1 MSGDMNV
8 APRGLQA
15 PHFDHNGVGTRSHR
29 FAVWE
34 SALSSYLGAMHGQL
48 GPVALLR
55 PVKDATFYGLRARI
69 KLATNVNGVKCPK
82 NLHKWVQLQYLL
94 GYIIQQNFSKTDKS
108 ILDTHNFEKVR
119 ERHVEE
125 FSETRSYARSLK
137 WLPHATILFHQV
149 KDQYFDD
156 DGTEALVKILWHEQL
171 KHKLL
176 DVKKLSAFM
185 DWNSKFTDS
194 WNQVN
199 ALVCK
204 HSPSYLAGLQLL
216 QVVRQHPNQDIQNFA
231 NLFMQRNRD
240 GPFNIE
246 VLLEDLK
253 VQFRSNSA
261 DRLQAR
267 FSATAAAAAPAA
279 ADTGNQSQVLFAG
292 TAKKKCVNFDS
303 CGKYTNAQRFDKCK
317 DCWQIAKAEKTT
329 GLTHDASKKM
339 LTNMKKKFQKQFA
352 RQKKEYKQALAAIGA
367 EKDAG
372 ADAALSSDDGL
383 DIDSGTSDDDNAHGA
398 KSAAPASAKAS
409 GSLKS
414 AARKRAIANVADAS
428 LRDGNALS
436 ALGSLSLD
444 SSIDHT
450 EFVDGKSQKKKK
462 RVKPSTDGD
471 QAKKKKKTGNCE
483 SL

>member
-1 MSGDMNV
+1 MHS

-15 PHFDHNGVGTRSHR
+15 PQFDLNGVGTRSHR
-29 FAVWE
+29 FVMWE
-34 SALSSYLGAMHGQL
+34 TSLSSYLGAMYGQL

-55 PVKDATFYGLRARI
+55 PVAETTFYGLRARI
-69 KLATNVNGVKCPK
+69 KLATTDRGVKCTK
-82 NLHKWVQLQYLL
+82 NLQKWEKLQYTLA
-94 GYIIQQNFSKTDKS
+94 YIIQQNFSKSDKS
-108 ILDTHNFEKVR
+108 ILDANSFEKVR
-119 ERHVEE
+119 ERHVQE
-125 FSETRSYARSLK
+125 FSGTKSFDRSLK

-149 KDQYFDD
+149 KVQYFDD

-216 QVVRQHPNQDIQNFA
+216 QVVRHHPNQDIQNFA

-246 VLLEDLK
+246 TLLEDLK

-267 FSATAAAAAPAA
+267 FSAVAAAAAAPAA

-292 TAKKKCVNFDS
+292 NAKKKCVNFET

-317 DCWQIAKAEKTT
+317 DCWQVAKAEKTT
-329 GLTHDASKKM
+329 GLTHEASTKM
-339 LTNMKKKFQKQFA
+339 LKGMKKKFARQFA
-352 RQKKEYKQALAAIGA
+352 KQKKEHKQALAAIGA
-367 EKDAG
+367 VNDAG
-372 ADAALSSDDGL
+372 ADAEPSSDDGL
-383 DIDSGTSDDDNAHGA
+383 DIDSGSSDEDNAQGA
-398 KSAAPASAKAS
+398 KSAAPASAKTS

-414 AARKRAIANVADAS
+414 AARKRVNVNVADAS
-428 LRDGNALS
+428 LRDGNALA
-436 ALGSLSLD
+436 ALGSLSFD
-444 SSIDHT
+444 SSIDQS
-450 EFVDGKSQKKKK
+450 EFVDRKSQKKKK
-462 RVKPSTDGD
+462 RVQSSTDGEP
-471 QAKKKKKTGNCE
+471 AKKKKKKGDCQ